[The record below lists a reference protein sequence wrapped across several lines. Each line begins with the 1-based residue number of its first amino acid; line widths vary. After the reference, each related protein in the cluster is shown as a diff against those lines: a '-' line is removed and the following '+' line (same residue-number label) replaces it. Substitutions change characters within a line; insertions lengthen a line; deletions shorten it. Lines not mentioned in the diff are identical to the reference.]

1 MKKLKINWIDK
12 LYDMDRV
19 CLCSVKLETALHC
32 LLQANILK
40 NVYTLN
46 PFLKQYSEANILNIW
61 AAKLTSRMKEAILHV
76 VFVLC

>member
-1 MKKLKINWIDK
+1 
-12 LYDMDRV
+12 MDRV

-46 PFLKQYSEANILNIW
+46 PFLKQYSEDNILNI
-61 AAKLTSRMKEAILHV
+61 
-76 VFVLC
+76 